1 MLGLFASAIA
11 LAAASLVSAGSPS
24 SGDQP
29 DPNLIVQTRTGTFV
43 GDYNDTYPDV
53 RQFKYIPYA
62 KTLTDLILKPP
73 VGPLRWTS
81 PKRLDDSDEVVDST
95 TYGPSC
101 PQYVSAISA
110 VWGLNIT
117 GNLIVNYG
125 QSLFDGRA
133 AQNSAEDCLSL
144 AIWTPANASNSG
156 ADDKDKLLPVV
167 IYLTGGGDQT
177 GGVNIP
183 TQLPSQWV
191 HRSQRHIVVT
201 TNYRVNIFGNPH
213 AAGLDGNGNFG
224 RQDQRAAVEWV
235 AENIAAFGG
244 DPARMTLWGQ
254 SAGAIAADGYLFAH
268 PEDPLVRA
276 AITSSGS
283 ALMNFGSRDYAG
295 TNFTF
300 VAKALGCG
308 DSGDNNKKKEL
319 ECMRRVPFQRISNFV
334 GQYQD
339 NSTLVDPSQ
348 PPISF
353 SSQPDEKW
361 VFSNYTQRYLDGQVA
376 QIPSIIGTTA
386 REGSALAY
394 VPLSNYTEG
403 PSEETVVKGT
413 TRFVCPAHESSAA
426 RDGLGLATYR
436 YHWAGD
442 FANLAGS
449 VPWLGAYH
457 YSDLYMVF
465 GSYGI
470 APGEVPPLEVETSVT
485 MQDYFLD
492 FVTDPGSLA
501 DKGGRGTTPVPR
513 GAGRWRSLGRG
524 GRRLSWLLGIRLRGL
539 VIFLGRNII
548 RGLEQAL
555 LNPET
560 TAGDNVL
567 HLTVRNPL
575 YNIFQLK

>member
-1 MLGLFASAIA
+1 MLGLILSIVA
-11 LAAASLVSAGSPS
+11 LVGVTFVSAGSS
-24 SGDQP
+24 SNGGHP
-29 DPNLIVQTRTGTFV
+29 DPNLTVKTRTGVFV

-62 KTLTDLILKPP
+62 KPP
-73 VGPLRWTS
+73 VGPLRWAS
-81 PKRLDDSDEVVDST
+81 PEHLDDSGEVIDST

-101 PQYVSAISA
+101 PQYVSAIPA

-144 AIWTPANASNSG
+144 AIWTPANASSNN
-156 ADDKDKLLPVV
+156 ADDDGKKQLLPVV
-167 IYLTGGGDQT
+167 IYFTGGGDQT
-177 GGVNIP
+177 GGINIP

-213 AAGLDGNGNFG
+213 ALGLDGNGNFG

-235 AENIAAFGG
+235 AENIEVFGG
-244 DPARMTLWGQ
+244 DPTRMTLWGQ
-254 SAGAIAADGYLFAH
+254 SAGAIAADEYLFAF
-268 PEDPLVRA
+268 PENPLVRA

-283 ALMNFGSRDYAG
+283 ALMSFGSRDHEGA
-295 TNFTF
+295 NFTF
-300 VAKALGCG
+300 VAKSLGC
-308 DSGDNNKKKEL
+308 DFGDNKGREL

-339 NSTLVDPSQ
+339 NSTLVNPSQ
-348 PPISF
+348 SPITF
-353 SSQPDEKW
+353 SSQSDEKW
-361 VFSNYTQRYLDGQVA
+361 VFSNYTQRYLEGKVA
-376 QIPSIIGTTA
+376 KIPTIVGTTA

-394 VPLSNYTEG
+394 VPLSNYTAG
-403 PSEETVVKGT
+403 PSEDTVVRGT
-413 TRFVCPAHESSAA
+413 LRFVCPSYESSVA
-426 RDGLGLATYR
+426 RDRLGLATYR

-442 FANLAGS
+442 FANLGP

-470 APGEVPPLEVETSVT
+470 APGEIPPLEVETSEA

-492 FVTDPGSLA
+492 FVTDPDSLA
-501 DKGGRGTTPVPR
+501 GKGWPQYHAGSASEGGTLAQF
-513 GAGRWRSLGRG
+513 GAHGKAVE
-524 GRRLSWLLGIRLRGL
+524 L
-539 VIFLGRNII
+539 V
-548 RGLEQAL
+548 
-555 LNPET
+555 T
-560 TAGDNVL
+560 GDSVEGAC
-567 HLTVRNPL
+567 HIPGVE
-575 YNIFQLK
+575 YNTRP

>member
-1 MLGLFASAIA
+1 MFGFVLSTFA
-11 LAAASLVSAGSPS
+11 LVGVSLVSAGSS
-24 SGDQP
+24 SEAGQL
-29 DPNLIVQTRTGTFV
+29 DPNLIVKTRTGTFV

-62 KTLTDLILKPP
+62 KPP
-73 VGPLRWTS
+73 IGPLRWAS
-81 PKRLDDSDEVVDST
+81 PKHLDDSSEVIDST

-101 PQYVSAISA
+101 AQYVSAIPA

-144 AIWTPANASNSG
+144 AIWTPKNVSSG
-156 ADDKDKLLPVV
+156 GAADGDLLPVV
-167 IYLTGGGDQT
+167 IYFTGT

-191 HRSQRHIVVT
+191 HRSQQHIVVT

-213 AAGLDGNGNFG
+213 ARGLDGNGNFG
-224 RQDQRAAVEWV
+224 RQDQRVAVEWV

-254 SAGAIAADGYLFAH
+254 SAGAIAADEYLFAF

-283 ALMNFGSRDYAG
+283 ALMSFGSRDYDGA
-295 TNFTF
+295 NFTF
-300 VAKALGCG
+300 VAKSLGCG
-308 DSGDNNKKKEL
+308 FDNDDDKRKEL
-319 ECMRRVPFQRISNFV
+319 RCMRRIPFQRITNFV

-348 PPISF
+348 PPITF
-353 SSQPDEKW
+353 SNQPDEKW
-361 VFSNYTQRYLDGQVA
+361 VFSNYTQRYLEGKVA
-376 QIPSIIGTTA
+376 KIPTIIGTTA

-394 VPLSNYTEG
+394 VPLSNYTAG
-403 PSEETVVKGT
+403 PSEETVVRGT
-413 TRFVCPAHESSAA
+413 VRFVCPGHESSVA
-426 RDGLGLATYR
+426 RDKLGLATYR

-442 FANLAGS
+442 FANLGP

-470 APGEVPPLEVETSVT
+470 APGEIPPLEVATSEV

-492 FVTDPGSLA
+492 FITEPDSLA
-501 DKGGRGTTPVPR
+501 GKGWPRYHAGSGSDGGMLAQFGARGKTVELVTGDSVE
-513 GAGRWRSLGRG
+513 GACHIPG
-524 GRRLSWLLGIRLRGL
+524 
-539 VIFLGRNII
+539 V
-548 RGLEQAL
+548 E
-555 LNPET
+555 
-560 TAGDNVL
+560 
-567 HLTVRNPL
+567 
-575 YNIFQLK
+575 YNTRP

>member
-1 MLGLFASAIA
+1 MIGSVLSTLTLAGLAWASTDSSPYLGLH
-11 LAAASLVSAGSPS
+11 
-24 SGDQP
+24 
-29 DPNLIVQTRTGTFV
+29 DPRLTVQTRTGTFV

-62 KTLTDLILKPP
+62 KSTDIRGLKPP
-73 VGPLRWTS
+73 VGPLRWAS
-81 PKRLDDSDEVVDST
+81 PERLDDSSEVVDST

-101 PQYVSAISA
+101 AQYVSAIPA

-117 GNLIVNYG
+117 GNLI
-125 QSLFDGRA
+125 
-133 AQNSAEDCLSL
+133 
-144 AIWTPANASNSG
+144 
-156 ADDKDKLLPVV
+156 
-167 IYLTGGGDQT
+167 T

-213 AAGLDGNGNFG
+213 ARGLDGNGNFG

-244 DPARMTLWGQ
+244 DPERMTLWGQ
-254 SAGAIAADGYLFAH
+254 SAGAIAADEYLFAF

-283 ALMNFGSRDYAG
+283 ALISSFGSRDHEGA
-295 TNFTF
+295 NFTF
-300 VAKALGCG
+300 VAKALGCDFG
-308 DSGDNNKKKEL
+308 DANEKKEL
-319 ECMRRVPFQRISNFV
+319 ECMRRVSFQRISNFV

-348 PPISF
+348 PPLTF

-361 VFSNYTQRYLDGQVA
+361 VFANYTQRYLDGKVA
-376 QIPSIIGTTA
+376 KIPSVIGTTA

-394 VPLSNYTEG
+394 VPLANYTEG

-413 TRFVCPAHESSAA
+413 LRFVCPSHESSVA

-442 FANLAGS
+442 FPNLGP

-470 APGEVPPLEVETSVT
+470 APGEIPPLEVETSEV

-492 FVTDPGSLA
+492 FVTDPESLA
-501 DKGGRGTTPVPR
+501 GKGWPEYHAGAAEGGRLAQF
-513 GAGRWRSLGRG
+513 GAHGKAVEFVTGDSVEGACH
-524 GRRLSWLLGIRLRGL
+524 I
-539 VIFLGRNII
+539 
-548 RGLEQAL
+548 
-555 LNPET
+555 PE
-560 TAGDNVL
+560 VE
-567 HLTVRNPL
+567 
-575 YNIFQLK
+575 YNTRP

>member
-1 MLGLFASAIA
+1 MALYMSHGPSRALLDLPQAYLGKVWHTIGCDFDDDRFSFLNSHICGYRLGVYKLF
-11 LAAASLVSAGSPS
+11 LRF
-24 SGDQP
+24 
-29 DPNLIVQTRTGTFV
+29 RTGTFV

-62 KTLTDLILKPP
+62 KNTELRGLKPP
-73 VGPLRWTS
+73 VGPLRWAS
-81 PKRLDDSDEVVDST
+81 PERLDDSSEVIDST

-101 PQYVSAISA
+101 AQYVSAIPA

-144 AIWTPANASNSG
+144 AIWTPANASSG
-156 ADDKDKLLPVV
+156 TNDDVKELLPVV

-213 AAGLDGNGNFG
+213 ARGLDGNGNFG

-254 SAGAIAADGYLFAH
+254 SAGAIAADEYLFAF
-268 PEDPLVRA
+268 PDDPLVRA

-283 ALMNFGSRDYAG
+283 ALISSFGSRDHEGA
-295 TNFTF
+295 NFTF
-300 VAKALGCG
+300 VAKSLGCDFG
-308 DSGDNNKKKEL
+308 NDATDATKKKEL
-319 ECMRRVPFQRISNFV
+319 QCMRRIPFQRITNFV

-348 PPISF
+348 PPLTF

-361 VFSNYTQRYLDGQVA
+361 VFANYTQRYVDGKVA
-376 QIPSIIGTTA
+376 KIPSIIGTTA

-413 TRFVCPAHESSAA
+413 LRFVCPSHESSVA
-426 RDGLGLATYR
+426 RDDLGLATYR

-442 FANLAGS
+442 FANLGPVS
-449 VPWLGAYH
+449 WLGAYH

-470 APGEVPPLEVETSVT
+470 APGEISPLEVETSET

-492 FVTDPGSLA
+492 FVTDPESLA
-501 DKGGRGTTPVPR
+501 GKGWPQYHASASEGGTVAQF
-513 GAGRWRSLGRG
+513 GAHGKAVE
-524 GRRLSWLLGIRLRGL
+524 L
-539 VIFLGRNII
+539 V
-548 RGLEQAL
+548 
-555 LNPET
+555 T
-560 TAGDNVL
+560 GDSVEGAC
-567 HLTVRNPL
+567 HIPGVE
-575 YNIFQLK
+575 YNTRP

>member
-1 MLGLFASAIA
+1 MLRFVFPKPILRAN
-11 LAAASLVSAGSPS
+11 
-24 SGDQP
+24 Q
-29 DPNLIVQTRTGTFV
+29 GT
-43 GDYNDTYPDV
+43 DILNT
-53 RQFKYIPYA
+53 
-62 KTLTDLILKPP
+62 LKPP
-73 VGPLRWTS
+73 VGPLRWAS
-81 PKRLDDSDEVVDST
+81 PKRLDDSGEVIDST

-101 PQYVSAISA
+101 PQYVSAIPA

-144 AIWTPANASNSG
+144 AIWTPANVSNSSG
-156 ADDKDKLLPVV
+156 TNDGEELLPVV

-254 SAGAIAADGYLFAH
+254 SAGAIASDEYLFAF

-283 ALMNFGSRDYAG
+283 ALMSFGSRDYEGA
-295 TNFTF
+295 NFTF

-308 DSGDNNKKKEL
+308 DFGDGNKKKEL

-339 NSTLVDPSQ
+339 NSTLVNPSQ

-361 VFSNYTQRYLDGQVA
+361 VFSNYTQRYLEGKVA
-376 QIPSIIGTTA
+376 KIPSIIGTTA

-403 PSEETVVKGT
+403 PSEETVAKGT
-413 TRFVCPAHESSAA
+413 LRFVCPAHESSAA

-470 APGEVPPLEVETSVT
+470 APGEVPPLEVATSEA

-492 FVTDPGSLA
+492 FATDPASLEG
-501 DKGGRGTTPVPR
+501 KGWPPYHAGAAGGDGTLAQF
-513 GAGRWRSLGRG
+513 GAHGKAVE
-524 GRRLSWLLGIRLRGL
+524 L
-539 VIFLGRNII
+539 V
-548 RGLEQAL
+548 
-555 LNPET
+555 T
-560 TAGDNVL
+560 GDSVEGAC
-567 HLTVRNPL
+567 HIPGME
-575 YNIFQLK
+575 YNTRP

>member
-1 MLGLFASAIA
+1 MIGSVLSTLTLAGLAWASTNSSSSLNLHDPR
-11 LAAASLVSAGSPS
+11 LA
-24 SGDQP
+24 
-29 DPNLIVQTRTGTFV
+29 VQTRAGTFV

-53 RQFKYIPYA
+53 RQFKCIPYA
-62 KTLTDLILKPP
+62 KPP

-81 PKRLDDSDEVVDST
+81 PERLDDSSEVVDST
-95 TYGPSC
+95 IYGPSC
-101 PQYVSAISA
+101 AQYVSAIPA

-144 AIWTPANASNSG
+144 AIWTPANASSSGGG
-156 ADDKDKLLPVV
+156 ADDVKELLPVV

-213 AAGLDGNGNFG
+213 ARGLDGNGNFG

-254 SAGAIAADGYLFAH
+254 SAGAIAADEYLFAF

-283 ALMNFGSRDYAG
+283 ALISSFGSRDHEGA
-295 TNFTF
+295 NFTF
-300 VAKALGCG
+300 VARALGCDFG
-308 DSGDNNKKKEL
+308 DANKEKKREL
-319 ECMRRVPFQRISNFV
+319 ECMRRIPFQRISNFV

-339 NSTLVDPSQ
+339 NSTLVNPSQ
-348 PPISF
+348 PALTF

-361 VFSNYTQRYLDGQVA
+361 VFANYTQRYLDGKVA
-376 QIPSIIGTTA
+376 KIPSVIGTTA

-394 VPLSNYTEG
+394 VPLANYAEG
-403 PSEETVVKGT
+403 PAEETVVSGT
-413 TRFVCPAHESSAA
+413 LRFVCPGHESSVA

-442 FANLAGS
+442 FANLGP

-470 APGEVPPLEVETSVT
+470 APGEIPPLEVETSEV

-492 FVTDPGSLA
+492 FVTDPESLA
-501 DKGGRGTTPVPR
+501 GKGWPEYHA
-513 GAGRWRSLGRG
+513 GAAEG
-524 GRRLSWLLGIRLRGL
+524 GKLAQFGAHGKA
-539 VIFLGRNII
+539 VEFV
-548 RGLEQAL
+548 
-555 LNPET
+555 T
-560 TAGDNVL
+560 GDSVEGAC
-567 HLTVRNPL
+567 HIPGVE
-575 YNIFQLK
+575 YNTRP

>member
-1 MLGLFASAIA
+1 MLGLLLSTLVLVGVPLAST
-11 LAAASLVSAGSPS
+11 GSS
-24 SGDQP
+24 SDFSQH
-29 DPNLIVQTRTGTFV
+29 DPNLTVRTRTGTFV

-53 RQFKYIPYA
+53 RQFKYVPYA
-62 KTLTDLILKPP
+62 KPP
-73 VGPLRWTS
+73 VGSLRWAS
-81 PKRLDDSDEVVDST
+81 PERLDSSSEVIDST

-101 PQYVSAISA
+101 AQYVSAIPS

-144 AIWTPANASNSG
+144 AIWTPANASGNG
-156 ADDKDKLLPVV
+156 GGDEDDGKKKLLPVV

-201 TNYRVNIFGNPH
+201 TNYRVNIFSNPH
-213 AAGLDGNGNFG
+213 AHVLDGNGNFG

-244 DPARMTLWGQ
+244 DPAQMTLWGQ
-254 SAGAIAADGYLFAH
+254 SAGAIAADGYLFAF

-283 ALMNFGSRDYAG
+283 ALVNFGSRDYAG
-295 TNFTF
+295 ANFTF
-300 VAKALGCG
+300 VAKSLGCDFG
-308 DSGDNNKKKEL
+308 DVTEANKKKEL

-348 PPISF
+348 PPITF

-361 VFSNYTQRYLDGQVA
+361 VFANYTQRYLDGQVA
-376 QIPSIIGTTA
+376 RIPAIIGTTA

-394 VPLSNYTEG
+394 VPMASYTEG
-403 PSEETVVKGT
+403 PSEATVVQGT
-413 TRFVCPAHESSAA
+413 LRFVCPGHASSVA
-426 RDGLGLATYR
+426 RDGLGLATHR

-442 FANLAGS
+442 FANLGP

-470 APGEVPPLEVETSVT
+470 APGEVPPLEVATSEA

-501 DKGGRGTTPVPR
+501 GKGWPQYHAGAEGGGTLAQF
-513 GAGRWRSLGRG
+513 GAHGKAVE
-524 GRRLSWLLGIRLRGL
+524 L
-539 VIFLGRNII
+539 V
-548 RGLEQAL
+548 
-555 LNPET
+555 T
-560 TAGDNVL
+560 GDSVEGAC
-567 HLTVRNPL
+567 HIPGVE
-575 YNIFQLK
+575 YNTRP